1 MQTGTSNAMILPEIL
16 SLSIPRLEPLAKLRQ
31 KLGNNKAHRHIRQT
45 QVDALFHKTRGAAP
59 LEGKQAVFSQILSA
73 LLRATLVALLVAIPA
88 LFLPWVAKD
97 TAQIVVIIA
106 LLLSLLTFI
115 EYFGRYPSFVEFR
128 FAPPYNRLK
137 FGAAALVVIT
147 LSLIA
152 RGHVDPS
159 PLTMILTYIGHS
171 MGHAME
177 FPYSPVQL
185 FVLMLPS
192 DASPDLVDAMRTAAG
207 FAYVVS
213 ILMVFIFVILVRMM
227 AWPMRY
233 GAFNVWINLPLFD
246 PTRGGDIVDRLK
258 RDSGLNIVLG
268 VLLPFLIPAVI
279 KAASFI
285 IDPISIE
292 SSQTLIWI
300 TTVWAILPAS
310 ILMRGIALLR
320 VAELIEAKR
329 KRVYAQAEAESIQEA

>member
-1 MQTGTSNAMILPEIL
+1 M
-16 SLSIPRLEPLAKLRQ
+16 
-31 KLGNNKAHRHIRQT
+31 
-45 QVDALFHKTRGAAP
+45 V
-59 LEGKQAVFSQILSA
+59 SQILSA
-73 LLRATLVALLVAIPA
+73 LLRATCVALLVATPA

-97 TAQIVVIIA
+97 TAQIVVVIA
-106 LLLSLLTFI
+106 LLFSLLTFI

-152 RGHVDPS
+152 RGYVDPS
-159 PLTMILTYIGHS
+159 PLTMVLTFIGNG

-177 FPYSPVQL
+177 FPYSPVQM
-185 FVLMLPS
+185 FILMLPPE
-192 DASPDLVDAMRTAAG
+192 ASPDLVNAMRTAAG

-213 ILMVFIFVILVRMM
+213 ILMVFIFVIMVRMM
-227 AWPMRY
+227 GWPMRY
-233 GAFNVWINLPLFD
+233 GAFNVWVNLPLFD

-258 RDSGLNIVLG
+258 RDSCLNIVLG

-285 IDPISIE
+285 VDPISIE

-310 ILMRGIALLR
+310 VLMRGIALLR

-329 KRVYAQAEAESIQEA
+329 KRVYAKAEAESMQEA